1 MRSLLGFLSLFFA
14 LCDAAA
20 LPKIPESSFN
30 KLTAANKDDHVDGY
44 TFNSQL
50 ERRSVE
56 TTSLV
61 VSLELIGSG
70 YCGNISVGSQDTSI
84 LTLFDLGTSQL
95 SALSPDVQYC
105 ANSDQCSPPG
115 MAIHRYDPNLSETAI
130 DLTESFEIDVSTTT
144 LSGVIYE
151 DSVSIGGSSMIE
163 LF

>member
-1 MRSLLGFLSLFFA
+1 MRSLLGCLSLFFT
-14 LCDAAA
+14 LCNCAA
-20 LPKIPESSFN
+20 LPKIPEASFN
-30 KLTAANKDDHVDGY
+30 TLTAAKKDDRVGY
-44 TFNSQL
+44 TLNSQL
-50 ERRSVE
+50 ERRSTE
-56 TTSLV
+56 ITSLI
-61 VSLELIGSG
+61 VSLELINSG

-95 SALSPDVQYC
+95 SALSSDVQYC
-105 ANSDQCSPPG
+105 ANSGQCSPTH
-115 MAIHRYDPNLSETAI
+115 MAIHRYDPSLSETAT